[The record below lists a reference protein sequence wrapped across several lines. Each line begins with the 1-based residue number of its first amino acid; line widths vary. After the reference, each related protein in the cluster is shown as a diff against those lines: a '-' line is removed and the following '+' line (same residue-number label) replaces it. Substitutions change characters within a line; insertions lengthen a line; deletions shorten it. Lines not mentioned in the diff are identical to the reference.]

1 MYLLVQAH
9 QFEKFSHLIDQSF
22 LLRKRVFADRLG
34 WKVAVS
40 GEMEKDLYDTL
51 NPAYLFWCDDEGK
64 RLYGTVRLLPT
75 TGPTLLYDVFRKTF
89 PNSCD
94 LVAPTIWE
102 GTRMCI
108 DEDAIS
114 RDMPELRPDQA
125 FCQLLLALCEVA
137 LDHGI
142 ETLVSNYEPHL
153 KRLYER
159 AGAELEEL
167 GRATGFG
174 RFPVCCGI
182 FEVSPRILRQMR
194 TKLEVSEPLYRRSY
208 PTRRQTG
215 QPTVRGERFSE
226 RLQADISEIQSD
238 QADQVQSRSLVMAS
252 WPSPGSSTINP

>member
-51 NPAYLFWCDDEGK
+51 NPAYLFWCDNEGK

-75 TGPTLLYDVFRKTF
+75 TGPTLLYDVFRTTF

-94 LVAPTIWE
+94 LAAPTIWE

-108 DEDAIS
+108 DEDAVS
-114 RDMPELRPDQA
+114 RDMPGLRPDRA

-142 ETLVSNYEPHL
+142 ESLVSNYEPHV

-167 GRATGFG
+167 GRATGYG

-182 FEVSPRILRQMR
+182 FEVSGRILTQMR
-194 TKLEVSEPLYRRSY
+194 TKLKVVEPLYQRSH
-208 PTRRQTG
+208 PTRRQKSR
-215 QPTVRGERFSE
+215 PTALGEVLSE
-226 RLQADISEIQSD
+226 RRQTDVSDMQTIPPDQS
-238 QADQVQSRSLVMAS
+238 
-252 WPSPGSSTINP
+252 NPALL

>member
-1 MYLLVQAH
+1 MFILVQAH
-9 QFEKFSHLIDQSF
+9 QFDKFSHLIDQSF
-22 LLRKRVFADRLG
+22 VLRKRVFADRLG

-40 GEMEKDLYDTL
+40 GEMEKDLYDAL

-64 RLYGTVRLLPT
+64 RLYGSVRLMPT
-75 TGPTLLYDVFRKTF
+75 TGPTLLYDVFWKTF

-108 DEDAIS
+108 DEDAIG
-114 RDMPELRPDQA
+114 RDMPGLRPDRA

-142 ETLVSNYEPHL
+142 ESLVSNYEPRV

-167 GRATGFG
+167 GRATGYG

-182 FEVSPRILRQMR
+182 FEVSARILMQMR
-194 TKLEVSEPLYRRSY
+194 TKLQVAEPLYQRSH
-208 PTRRQTG
+208 PTRQQKS
-215 QPTVRGERFSE
+215 QPTALGAMLSE
-226 RLQADISEIQSD
+226 LRQADICDTQSIQPD
-238 QADQVQSRSLVMAS
+238 PVQSRSLVMAS